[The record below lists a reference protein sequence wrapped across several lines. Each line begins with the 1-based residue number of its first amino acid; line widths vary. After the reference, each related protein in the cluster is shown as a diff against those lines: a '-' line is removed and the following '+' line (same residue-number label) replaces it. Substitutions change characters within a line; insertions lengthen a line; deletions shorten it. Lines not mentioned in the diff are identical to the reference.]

1 MENIEVGKC
10 YYFNNRP
17 VLILRQETDEMYL
30 VSCEQNIDH
39 DVTGSQWCWGCN
51 IGDRDNKLQC
61 TCADVNEVIEE
72 IMDQIS
78 DKNVFWVSKKYLQEK
93 PFEFEKNEGLLNA
106 IAKNDEINK
115 KLIEEIKDKK
125 YLLGEIGSDIGC
137 KKGELQLVLD
147 EIERCKKELSELEDD
162 KEKGYKQVSEIKDC
176 NNGQINIT
184 ATQLLSLIKDSIK
197 LNALEC
203 GGVDNWTWYG
213 ESIDKFE
220 EENGDMD
227 DAALRELAHYVIK

>member
-1 MENIEVGKC
+1 MENVEIGKY
-10 YYFNNRP
+10 YYFNNRA
-17 VLILRQETDEMYL
+17 VLILKQETEEMYL
-30 VSCEQNIDH
+30 VCGNHNIDH

-51 IGDRDNKLQC
+51 VGDRDNKLQC

-78 DKNVFWVSKKYLQEK
+78 DKNVFWVSKKYIQEQ
-93 PFEFEKNEGLLNA
+93 PFEFEKHEKILNA
-106 IAKNDEINK
+106 IKENEAENK
-115 KLIEEIKDKK
+115 KLQDEIKDAK
-125 YLLGEIGSDIGC
+125 YLLGKMSSDIGG

-147 EIERCKKELSELEDD
+147 EIERSKAELYELKAD
-162 KEKGYKQVSEIKDC
+162 KERGFKQLSEIKDC
-176 NNGQINIT
+176 ANGQINIT
-184 ATQLLSLIKDSIK
+184 AKQLLSFIQDSIK

-220 EENGDMD
+220 EANGDIE
-227 DAALRELAHYVIK
+227 DASLRELAQYVV